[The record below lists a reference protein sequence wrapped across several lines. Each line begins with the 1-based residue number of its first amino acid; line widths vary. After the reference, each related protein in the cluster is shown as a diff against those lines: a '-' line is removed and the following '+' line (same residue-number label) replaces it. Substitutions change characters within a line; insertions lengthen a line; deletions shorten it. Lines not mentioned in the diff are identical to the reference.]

1 MVRTTVTVERELEA
15 RDLAMIV
22 QTAGRYKSNIRIR
35 SGNYEVN
42 AKSIMG
48 VMTLSQEAGSG
59 AELIADGSD
68 EKEALEGLCEFLGGK

>member
-59 AELIADGSD
+59 VELIADGSD
-68 EKEALEGLCEFLGGK
+68 EKEALEGLCKFLGGK